1 MTQTIPSPSTG
12 EAVAGAGSY
21 DELAGAV
28 LDLLHKYNGI
38 KARMVSGPEAD
49 QSPVFLLA
57 KLVLGGPKR
66 SGELAAT
73 LCADPSTVSRQAAAL
88 VRAGLVQRQADPED
102 GRASLLVPTEAG
114 LLRVEQHRA
123 RRGSAIAPVVE
134 DWSDED
140 RATFLRLL
148 RRYAAGVETHR
159 DSIVA
164 SLARGDHE
172 PADIPVADR
181 SADPFSPTATH
192 RSEGSN

>member
-1 MTQTIPSPSTG
+1 MTQMTQTIAPTDPG
-12 EAVAGAGSY
+12 EVDAADGTNDA
-21 DELAGAV
+21 LAGAV

-66 SGELAAT
+66 SGELAAA

-88 VRAGLVQRQADPED
+88 VKAGLVERQADPED

-114 LLRVEQHRA
+114 LQRVEQHRE
-123 RRGSAIAPVVE
+123 RRGTAIAPVVQ
-134 DWSDED
+134 DWSADD

-148 RRYAAGVETHR
+148 RRYSAGVETHR
-159 DSIVA
+159 DAIVA
-164 SLARGDHE
+164 TLARVDHE
-172 PADIPVADR
+172 
-181 SADPFSPTATH
+181 SADTPVTNSSVAADATH